1 LKALTVLRW
10 IAIVFLVLLLLN
22 AAAPFL
28 QRFGFGKLPGD
39 FRFKLFG
46 RAWFLPISTTLLVSL
61 FASTVARY
69 I

>member
-1 LKALTVLRW
+1 MLRW
-10 IAIVFLVLLLLN
+10 VVITFVVLLLLN

-39 FRFKLFG
+39 FRFRLFG
-46 RAWFLPISTTLLVSL
+46 RDWFLPISTTLLVSFL
-61 FASTVARY
+61 ASIVARY

>member
-1 LKALTVLRW
+1 MLRW
-10 IAIVFLVLLLLN
+10 VAITFVVLLLLN

-39 FRFKLFG
+39 FRFRLFG
-46 RAWFLPISTTLLVSL
+46 REWFLPISTTLLVSFL
-61 FASTVARY
+61 ASIVARY

>member
-1 LKALTVLRW
+1 MLRW
-10 IAIVFLVLLLLN
+10 VVITFVVLLLLN

-39 FRFKLFG
+39 FRFRLFG
-46 RAWFLPISTTLLVSL
+46 RDWFLPISTTLLVSFL
-61 FASTVARY
+61 AGIVARY